1 MRLSSVCSRTMGTS
15 FTRAL
20 GEEICAH
27 KPQLVLGVAVAVV
40 LLVLSFV
47 SLLVVGPSSPTYVIV
62 VLNIVT
68 LSCVVG
74 VFSVAI
80 VLCNRRGH

>member
-1 MRLSSVCSRTMGTS
+1 MGNS
-15 FTRAL
+15 FVAEL

-27 KPQLVLGVAVAVV
+27 KPQLVLGVSGAVI

-47 SLLVVGPSSPTYVIV
+47 SFMVVSPASPTYVIV

-68 LSCVVG
+68 LACVVG
-74 VFSVAI
+74 VFSIAI
-80 VLCNRRGH
+80 VLCTRRGH

>member
-1 MRLSSVCSRTMGTS
+1 MGTS
-15 FTRAL
+15 FMRAL

-47 SLLVVGPSSPTYVIV
+47 SLTVVDPSSPTYVVV

-80 VLCNRRGH
+80 VLCTRRGH